1 VAEPNDP
8 VCGPVSLTDVH
19 DLSQFRCGEPVLD
32 DWLRERA
39 LDNLFNLAS
48 KTYVVCPAGSARV
61 VGYYALCVGQVL
73 NREVTGAMRRN
84 MPRHIPCVVLG
95 RLAVDRD
102 WQGRSLGTALLRDEI
117 LRASKAARNISARLV
132 TVQAISPAA
141 EDFYRRH
148 GFVRMPVDTPSY
160 AFDLK
165 TLPPPG

>member
-1 VAEPNDP
+1 MVEPNDP
-8 VCGPVSLTDVH
+8 LSGPVSLTDVH

-39 LDNLFNLAS
+39 LDNLSNLAS
-48 KTYVVCPAGSARV
+48 KTYVVCPAGSSRV
-61 VGYYALCVGQVL
+61 VGYYALCMRQVL
-73 NREVTGAMRRN
+73 NREATGAMRRN
-84 MPRHIPCVVLG
+84 MPPYIPAVVLG

-102 WQGRSLGTALLRDEI
+102 WQGRKLGAALLQDAI
-117 LRASKAARNISARLV
+117 LRASRAAREISARLV

-160 AFDLK
+160 AFDLT
-165 TLPPPG
+165 TLSRSA